1 MSEFVIFTVLLA
13 SVCLNVLLFWYIK
26 KLLQEFRYITDN
38 YDDIGDLL
46 GEFSNHLEKIHSLET
61 FYGDE
66 TLGSLITHS
75 KEVVE
80 EIRDFTKTF
89 SMHEGKEQD
98 EDNEEE
104 KE

>member
-1 MSEFVIFTVLLA
+1 MSEFIVFVILVT
-13 SVCLNVLLFWYIK
+13 SVCLNVLLFWYIR
-26 KLLQEFRYITDN
+26 KLLQEFKYVTDN

-46 GEFSNHLEKIHSLET
+46 GEFASHIEKIHSLET

-66 TLGSLITHS
+66 TLGSLMTHS
-75 KEVVE
+75 KEIVE

-89 SMHEGKEQD
+89 SIDDGKEQD

-104 KE
+104 EN